1 MQHVEDLELVEMG
14 SFPARSSRLTGA
26 SRLSTI
32 VVLPAQLG
40 REAAA
45 RAALE
50 EIAEQWALPRFRSR
64 RWLLAADD
72 ALGGPQPLEM
82 FVQVDCF
89 TNLLT
94 LELWAYGK
102 VVFGIDDWL
111 GI

>member
-1 MQHVEDLELVEMG
+1 MQHVENRALVEMG
-14 SFPARSSRLTGA
+14 TFPVRSSRLSGA
-26 SRLSTI
+26 NRLTTI

-45 RAALE
+45 GAALE
-50 EIAEQWALPRFRSR
+50 EIAEQWGLPRFRSR
-64 RWLLAADD
+64 RWLLAATA
-72 ALGGPQPLEM
+72 ALTGPQPLEM

-94 LELWAYGK
+94 LELWAYGT